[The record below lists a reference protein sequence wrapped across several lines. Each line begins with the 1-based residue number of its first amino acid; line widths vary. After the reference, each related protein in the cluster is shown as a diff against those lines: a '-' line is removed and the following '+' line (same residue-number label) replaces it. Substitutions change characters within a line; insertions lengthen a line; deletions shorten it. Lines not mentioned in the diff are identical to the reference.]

1 MGVTVKNFGKT
12 TAGVE
17 TQIYTIENRNGMKAG
32 VTDFGAILVN
42 LFVKGADG
50 KERDVVLGFDSVEG
64 YLTDGNCFGATVGP
78 IANRTANAKFEVGG
92 VTYQMDV
99 NDNANNLHTSHTEGF
114 QKRVWNATCD
124 ENSVTFS
131 LVKKDME
138 MGHPGEMKVS
148 VTYTLTDEDELKIH
162 YHADTDKETII
173 NMTNHTY
180 FNLDGHDSSE
190 IYDELLWIKASH
202 YTPVVK
208 GAIPTGEIAPVAGT
222 PMDFTTAKKV
232 GTDIYSDFEQVGLV
246 GGYDH
251 NWVIDGW
258 NGELQLIAKVE
269 DKKSGIVMD
278 TYTDLPGVQFYAG
291 NFIGK
296 DICKGGVLYGPRKG
310 LCLETQYYPNSANE
324 ANFPRPLYGP
334 GKAYDT
340 TTVYKFYL
348 G

>member
-12 TAGVE
+12 STGIE
-17 TQIYTIENRNGMKAG
+17 TQLYTIENQNGMKAG
-32 VTDFGAILVN
+32 VTNFGAILVN
-42 LFVKGADG
+42 LMVKGADG

-78 IANRTANAKFEVGG
+78 IANRTANAQFTINGTV
-92 VTYQMDV
+92 YQMDV

-114 QKRVWNATCD
+114 QKRVWDATYD
-124 ENSVTFS
+124 DNSVTFC

-138 MGHPGEMKVS
+138 MGHPGEMQVA
-148 VTYTLTDEDELKIH
+148 VTYTLTDNDELKIH

-190 IYDELLWIKASH
+190 IYDELLWIKAGN

-208 GAIPTGEIAPVAGT
+208 GAIPTGEIASVTGT

-232 GTDIYSDFEQVGLV
+232 GQDIYADFEQINLV

-251 NWVIDGW
+251 NWVVDDW

-269 DKKSGIVMD
+269 DKKSGIIMD

-291 NFIGK
+291 NFVGK
-296 DICKGGVLYGPRKG
+296 EVCKGGVLYGPRKG

-324 ANFPRPLYGP
+324 KNFPRPLYGP
-334 GKAYDT
+334 DKAYDT

-348 G
+348 A